1 MANSYLIP
9 AFESQCRSHT
19 HKFVLVSLADQASAD
34 GECWPSIRYIS
45 ERCQLSRRHV
55 QRILS
60 DLDEDGM
67 ITRNMNAQQNGV
79 NLYKITGVEP
89 VEGKRFQ
96 KLRGEPHDTVTPE
109 SPHDTGVTPPTTPKS
124 PPLRHGSHPPHDSQV
139 TPPMTR
145 ESPKPSYNHHK
156 NHQEK
161 HIRARSKFANAE
173 TQKEVAREQWYK
185 YTNKAIRVYL
195 EVFKRPINDYESQIL
210 TRHVTGDMEAW
221 RHTCQVWDEND
232 HNPTNIPDLI
242 KKYKSTLE
250 LEGNE
255 IERATNLPQGVKLNL
270 ERMKKE
276 GTISERGI
284 KKVLAGQLTIK
295 STPQG
300 YLKLVE
306 VKK

>member
-1 MANSYLIP
+1 MAIDYLHRVISASY
-9 AFESQCRSHT
+9 QTRSH
-19 HKFVLVSLADQASAD
+19 KLVMIILANYAD
-34 GECWPSIRYIS
+34 EYGESYPGVTTIS
-45 ERCQLSRRHV
+45 RLCQLSDRQV
-55 QRILS
+55 QKILADLVEQKIIDRELSQSKYQTNIYRI
-60 DLDEDGM
+60 
-67 ITRNMNAQQNGV
+67 
-79 NLYKITGVEP
+79 
-89 VEGKRFQ
+89 
-96 KLRGEPHDTVTPE
+96 RGEAHDTP
-109 SPHDTGVTPPTTPKS
+109 PHDTGVTPPVNPSS
-124 PPLRHGSHPPHDSQV
+124 PPRCHPVHPPGEAHD
-139 TPPMTR
+139 TPPV
-145 ESPKPSYNHHK
+145 KPSSPNTKVDTKVDTKEYT
-156 NHQEK
+156 
-161 HIRARSKFANAE
+161 RARSKYANAE

-284 KKVLAGQLTIK
+284 KKVLAGELTIK

>member
-1 MANSYLIP
+1 MAIDYLHRVISASY
-9 AFESQCRSHT
+9 QTRSH
-19 HKFVLVSLADQASAD
+19 KLVMIILANYAD
-34 GECWPSIRYIS
+34 EYGESYPGVATIS
-45 ERCQLSRRHV
+45 RLCQLSDRQV
-55 QRILS
+55 QKILADLVEQKIIDRELSQSKYQTNIYRI
-60 DLDEDGM
+60 
-67 ITRNMNAQQNGV
+67 
-79 NLYKITGVEP
+79 
-89 VEGKRFQ
+89 
-96 KLRGEPHDTVTPE
+96 RGEAHDTPPVNPS
-109 SPHDTGVTPPTTPKS
+109 SPPRCRPVHPPGEAHDTPP
-124 PPLRHGSHPPHDSQV
+124 V
-139 TPPMTR
+139 
-145 ESPKPSYNHHK
+145 KPSSPNTKVDTKVDTKEYT
-156 NHQEK
+156 
-161 HIRARSKFANAE
+161 RARSKYANAE

-210 TRHVTGDMEAW
+210 TRHVTGYMEAW

-232 HNPTNIPDLI
+232 HNPTNSPDLI

-284 KKVLAGQLTIK
+284 KKVLAGELTIK

>member
-9 AFESQCRSHT
+9 AFESKCRSHT

-60 DLDEDGM
+60 DLEEDGM
-67 ITRNMNAQQNGV
+67 ITRNMNAQKNGV
-79 NLYKITGVEP
+79 NLYKITGIYP
-89 VEGKRFQ
+89 VESKRFQ
-96 KLRGEPHDTVTPE
+96 KLRGDVGDTVTPE
-109 SPHDTGVTPPTTPKS
+109 SPHDTGVTPPVTPES
-124 PPLRHGSHPPHDSQV
+124 PPHDSQV

-145 ESPKPSYNHHK
+145 ESPKPSMNHHK

-173 TQKEVAREQWYK
+173 LQKEVAREQWYK
-185 YTNKAIRVYL
+185 YTNPAIRVYL

-221 RHTCQVWDEND
+221 RHTCQVWEENA

-255 IERATNLPQGVKLNL
+255 IERAVNLSSGVKANL

-284 KKVLAGQLTIK
+284 KKVLAGELTIK
-295 STPQG
+295 ANPQG
-300 YLKLVE
+300 YLQLVE

>member
-1 MANSYLIP
+1 MAIDYLHRVISASY
-9 AFESQCRSHT
+9 QTRSH
-19 HKFVLVSLADQASAD
+19 KLVMIILANYAD
-34 GECWPSIRYIS
+34 EYGESYPGVATIS
-45 ERCQLSRRHV
+45 RLCQLSDRQV
-55 QRILS
+55 QKILADLVEQKIIDRELSQSKYQTNIYRI
-60 DLDEDGM
+60 
-67 ITRNMNAQQNGV
+67 
-79 NLYKITGVEP
+79 
-89 VEGKRFQ
+89 
-96 KLRGEPHDTVTPE
+96 RGEAHDTPPMTPE
-109 SPHDTGVTPPTTPKS
+109 SPPRCHPVHPPGEAHDTPP
-124 PPLRHGSHPPHDSQV
+124 V
-139 TPPMTR
+139 
-145 ESPKPSYNHHK
+145 KPSSPNTKVDTKVDTKEYT
-156 NHQEK
+156 
-161 HIRARSKFANAE
+161 RARSKYANAE

-284 KKVLAGQLTIK
+284 KKVLAGELTIK

>member
-1 MANSYLIP
+1 MAIDYLHRVINASY
-9 AFESQCRSHT
+9 QTRSH
-19 HKFVLVSLADQASAD
+19 KLVMIILANYSDEY
-34 GECWPSIRYIS
+34 GESYPGVPTIS
-45 ERCQLSRRHV
+45 RLCQLSDRQV
-55 QRILS
+55 QKILADLVEQKIIDRELSQSKYQTNIYRI
-60 DLDEDGM
+60 
-67 ITRNMNAQQNGV
+67 
-79 NLYKITGVEP
+79 
-89 VEGKRFQ
+89 
-96 KLRGEPHDTVTPE
+96 RGEAHDTPPVNPS
-109 SPHDTGVTPPTTPKS
+109 SPNTKVDTKVDTKEYT
-124 PPLRHGSHPPHDSQV
+124 
-139 TPPMTR
+139 
-145 ESPKPSYNHHK
+145 
-156 NHQEK
+156 
-161 HIRARSKFANAE
+161 RARSKYANAE

-210 TRHVTGDMEAW
+210 TRHVTGDLEAW
-221 RHTCQVWDEND
+221 RHTCQVWHEND

-255 IERATNLPQGVKLNL
+255 IERATNLPRGVKLNL

-284 KKVLAGQLTIK
+284 KKVLAGELTIK
-295 STPQG
+295 SNPQG

>member
-1 MANSYLIP
+1 MAIDYLHRVISASY
-9 AFESQCRSHT
+9 QTRSH
-19 HKFVLVSLADQASAD
+19 KLVMIILANYAD
-34 GECWPSIRYIS
+34 EYGESYPGVATIS
-45 ERCQLSRRHV
+45 RLCQLSDRQV
-55 QRILS
+55 QKILADLVEQKIIDRELSQSKYQTNIYRI
-60 DLDEDGM
+60 
-67 ITRNMNAQQNGV
+67 
-79 NLYKITGVEP
+79 
-89 VEGKRFQ
+89 
-96 KLRGEPHDTVTPE
+96 RGEAHDTP
-109 SPHDTGVTPPTTPKS
+109 PHDTGVTPPVNPSS
-124 PPLRHGSHPPHDSQV
+124 PPRCHPVHPPGEAHD
-139 TPPMTR
+139 TPPV
-145 ESPKPSYNHHK
+145 KPSSPNTKVDTKVDTKEYT
-156 NHQEK
+156 
-161 HIRARSKFANAE
+161 RARSKYANAE

-195 EVFKRPINDYESQIL
+195 EVFKRPINDYESHIL
-210 TRHVTGDMEAW
+210 TRHVTGDLEAW
-221 RHTCQVWDEND
+221 RHTCQVWHEND

-284 KKVLAGQLTIK
+284 KKVLAGELTIK
-295 STPQG
+295 SNPQG

>member
-1 MANSYLIP
+1 MAIDYLHRVISASYP
-9 AFESQCRSHT
+9 TRSH
-19 HKFVLVSLADQASAD
+19 KLVMIILANYSDEY
-34 GECWPSIRYIS
+34 GESYPGVPTIS
-45 ERCQLSRRHV
+45 RLCQLSDRQV
-55 QRILS
+55 QKILS
-60 DLDEDGM
+60 DLVE
-67 ITRNMNAQQNGV
+67 
-79 NLYKITGVEP
+79 LKIIDRELSQSKYQTNIY
-89 VEGKRFQ
+89 RI
-96 KLRGEPHDTVTPE
+96 RGEAQFTPPMSPE
-109 SPHDTGVTPPTTPKS
+109 SPPRCHPVHPPGEAHDTPP
-124 PPLRHGSHPPHDSQV
+124 V
-139 TPPMTR
+139 
-145 ESPKPSYNHHK
+145 KPSSPNTKVDTKVDTKEYT
-156 NHQEK
+156 
-161 HIRARSKFANAE
+161 RARSKFANAE

-255 IERATNLPQGVKLNL
+255 IQRATNLPQGVKLNL

-284 KKVLAGQLTIK
+284 KKVLAGELTIK
-295 STPQG
+295 TTPQG

>member
-60 DLDEDGM
+60 DLEEDGM

-89 VEGKRFQ
+89 VESKRFQ

-109 SPHDTGVTPPTTPKS
+109 SPHDT
-124 PPLRHGSHPPHDSQV
+124 QV

-255 IERATNLPQGVKLNL
+255 IERATNLPKGVKLNL

-284 KKVLAGQLTIK
+284 KKVLAGELTIK
-295 STPQG
+295 SNPQG

>member
-1 MANSYLIP
+1 M
-9 AFESQCRSHT
+9 
-19 HKFVLVSLADQASAD
+19 
-34 GECWPSIRYIS
+34 
-45 ERCQLSRRHV
+45 
-55 QRILS
+55 
-60 DLDEDGM
+60 
-67 ITRNMNAQQNGV
+67 
-79 NLYKITGVEP
+79 
-89 VEGKRFQ
+89 
-96 KLRGEPHDTVTPE
+96 
-109 SPHDTGVTPPTTPKS
+109 
-124 PPLRHGSHPPHDSQV
+124 
-139 TPPMTR
+139 
-145 ESPKPSYNHHK
+145 
-156 NHQEK
+156 
-161 HIRARSKFANAE
+161 
-173 TQKEVAREQWYK
+173 AREQWYK

-210 TRHVTGDMEAW
+210 TRHVTGDLEAW

-284 KKVLAGQLTIK
+284 KKVLAGELTIK

>member
-1 MANSYLIP
+1 MAIDYLHRVINASY
-9 AFESQCRSHT
+9 QTRSH
-19 HKFVLVSLADQASAD
+19 KLVMIILANYSDEY
-34 GECWPSIRYIS
+34 GESYPGVPTIS
-45 ERCQLSRRHV
+45 RLCQLSDRQV
-55 QRILS
+55 QKILS
-60 DLDEDGM
+60 DLVE
-67 ITRNMNAQQNGV
+67 
-79 NLYKITGVEP
+79 LKIIDRELSQSKYQTNIY
-89 VEGKRFQ
+89 RI
-96 KLRGEPHDTVTPE
+96 RGEAHDTPPVNPS
-109 SPHDTGVTPPTTPKS
+109 SPPRCHPVHPPGEAHDTPP
-124 PPLRHGSHPPHDSQV
+124 V
-139 TPPMTR
+139 
-145 ESPKPSYNHHK
+145 KPSSPNTKVDTKVDTKEYT
-156 NHQEK
+156 
-161 HIRARSKFANAE
+161 RARSKYANAE

-210 TRHVTGDMEAW
+210 TRHVTGDLEAW
-221 RHTCQVWDEND
+221 RHTCQVWYEND

-284 KKVLAGQLTIK
+284 KKVLAGELTIK
-295 STPQG
+295 SNPQG

>member
-1 MANSYLIP
+1 MAIDYLHRVINASY
-9 AFESQCRSHT
+9 QTRSH
-19 HKFVLVSLADQASAD
+19 KLVMIILANYSDEY
-34 GECWPSIRYIS
+34 GESYPGVPTIS
-45 ERCQLSRRHV
+45 RLCQLSDRQV
-55 QRILS
+55 QKILADLVEQKIIDRELSQSKYQTNIYRI
-60 DLDEDGM
+60 
-67 ITRNMNAQQNGV
+67 
-79 NLYKITGVEP
+79 
-89 VEGKRFQ
+89 
-96 KLRGEPHDTVTPE
+96 RGEAHDRVKPTAGCRPVHPPGEAHDT
-109 SPHDTGVTPPTTPKS
+109 PP
-124 PPLRHGSHPPHDSQV
+124 V
-139 TPPMTR
+139 
-145 ESPKPSYNHHK
+145 KPSSPNTKVDTKVDTKEYT
-156 NHQEK
+156 
-161 HIRARSKFANAE
+161 RARSKYANAE

-284 KKVLAGQLTIK
+284 KKVLAGELTIK

>member
-9 AFESQCRSHT
+9 AFESKCRSHT

-60 DLDEDGM
+60 DLEEDGM
-67 ITRNMNAQQNGV
+67 ITRNMNAQKNGV
-79 NLYKITGVEP
+79 NLYKITGIYP
-89 VEGKRFQ
+89 VESKRFQ
-96 KLRGEPHDTVTPE
+96 KLRGDLGDTVTPE
-109 SPHDTGVTPPTTPKS
+109 SPHDTGVTPPTTPES
-124 PPLRHGSHPPHDSQV
+124 PPHDSQV

-145 ESPKPSYNHHK
+145 ESPKPSMNHHK

-161 HIRARSKFANAE
+161 HTRARSKFANAE
-173 TQKEVAREQWYK
+173 VQREVAREQWYT
-185 YTNKAIRVYL
+185 YTNSAIRIYL

-221 RHTCQVWDEND
+221 RHTCQVWEENA

-250 LEGNE
+250 LDGNE
-255 IERATNLPQGVKLNL
+255 IERAVNLSSGVKANL

-284 KKVLAGQLTIK
+284 KKVLAGELTIK
-295 STPQG
+295 ANPQG

>member
-60 DLDEDGM
+60 DLEEDGM

-89 VEGKRFQ
+89 VESKRFQ

-109 SPHDTGVTPPTTPKS
+109 SPPHDT
-124 PPLRHGSHPPHDSQV
+124 QV

-210 TRHVTGDMEAW
+210 TRHVTGDLEAW
-221 RHTCQVWDEND
+221 RHTCQVWHEND

-284 KKVLAGQLTIK
+284 KKVLAGELTIK
-295 STPQG
+295 SNPQG

>member
-1 MANSYLIP
+1 
-9 AFESQCRSHT
+9 
-19 HKFVLVSLADQASAD
+19 
-34 GECWPSIRYIS
+34 
-45 ERCQLSRRHV
+45 
-55 QRILS
+55 
-60 DLDEDGM
+60 
-67 ITRNMNAQQNGV
+67 
-79 NLYKITGVEP
+79 
-89 VEGKRFQ
+89 
-96 KLRGEPHDTVTPE
+96 
-109 SPHDTGVTPPTTPKS
+109 
-124 PPLRHGSHPPHDSQV
+124 
-139 TPPMTR
+139 
-145 ESPKPSYNHHK
+145 
-156 NHQEK
+156 
-161 HIRARSKFANAE
+161 
-173 TQKEVAREQWYK
+173 VAREQWYK

-210 TRHVTGDMEAW
+210 TRHVTGDLEAW
-221 RHTCQVWDEND
+221 RHTCQVWDENN

-284 KKVLAGQLTIK
+284 KKVLAGELTIK
-295 STPQG
+295 SNPQG